1 MKNNFF
7 LQEINNAVQLKKK
20 LIKLE
25 KKIYLAAEMIFNALI
40 NNNKVFICGNGGS
53 TADAQHLAAEFMVR
67 LRPNINRKPYPVI
80 SLSLDTST
88 ITACSNDYSF
98 DELFSRN
105 LTGLSQPN
113 DLLISMSTSGNSKN
127 IIKVLKTA
135 KKIKVKSIS
144 FLGNKGGNAK
154 NLADLDIII
163 PSNITARIQEAH
175 MFLGHY
181 IFERVEQELIK
192 KNSKD

>member
-144 FLGNKGGNAK
+144 FLVNKGGNAK

>member
-192 KNSKD
+192 KRSKD

>member
-25 KKIYLAAEMIFNALI
+25 KKIYLAVEMIFKALI

-192 KNSKD
+192 KKSKD

>member
-1 MKNNFF
+1 MKKNFF
-7 LQEINNAVQLKKK
+7 VQEINNTIKLKKK

-25 KKIYLAAEMIFNALI
+25 KKIYLAVEMIRETLA

-53 TADAQHLAAEFMVR
+53 AADAQHLAAEFMVR

-98 DELFSRN
+98 YDLFSRN
-105 LTGLSQPN
+105 LIGLSQPN
-113 DLLISMSTSGNSKN
+113 DLLISISTSGNSKN

-144 FLGNKGGNAK
+144 LLGKKGGNAK
-154 NLADLDIII
+154 NLSDLDIII
-163 PSNITARIQEAH
+163 PSNQTARIQEAH
-175 MFLGHY
+175 IFLGHY
-181 IFERVEQELIK
+181 IFERVEDELIK
-192 KNSKD
+192 ERSKD

>member
-1 MKNNFF
+1 MKKNFF
-7 LQEINNAVQLKKK
+7 VQEINNTIKLKKK

-25 KKIYLAAEMIFNALI
+25 KKIYLAAEMIYKTLAT
-40 NNNKVFICGNGGS
+40 NNKVFICGNGGS
-53 TADAQHLAAEFMVR
+53 AADAQHLAAEFMVR

-98 DELFSRN
+98 DDLFSRN
-105 LTGLSQPN
+105 LIGLSKPN
-113 DLLISMSTSGNSKN
+113 DLLISISTSGNSKN

-135 KKIKVKSIS
+135 KRIKVKSIS

-154 NLADLDIII
+154 NLSDLDIIV
-163 PSNITARIQEAH
+163 PSNKTARIQEAH

-181 IFERVEQELIK
+181 IFETVEDELIK
-192 KNSKD
+192 EKSKD